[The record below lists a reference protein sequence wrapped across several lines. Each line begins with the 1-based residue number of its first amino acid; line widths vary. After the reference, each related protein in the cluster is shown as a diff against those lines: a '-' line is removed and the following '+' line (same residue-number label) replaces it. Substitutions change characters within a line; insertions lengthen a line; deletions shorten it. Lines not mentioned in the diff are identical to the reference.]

1 MENFILKDVKK
12 IDFFLNSTEVIR
24 KTSVCEITEIDL
36 YEKNSEPKYGSLMDT
51 RMGPN
56 NKNILCKTCKND
68 VNVCPGHF
76 GHIELAVPV
85 YNVLFLKYVKKILS
99 CTCSFCSF
107 LLIDYNDAIFM
118 KLLHSKKKSQRFL
131 LILNYNKNTKYKIC
145 YNCNRMQPKYLKEGI
160 SIMAVNTIEENGKNK
175 ELKSSVPEPLL

>member
-1 MENFILKDVKK
+1 MENFILNDVKK
-12 IDFFLNSTEVIR
+12 IDFFLNSTEDIR
-24 KTSVCEITEIDL
+24 NLSVCEITEIDL

-68 VNVCPGHF
+68 INSCPGHF

-99 CTCSFCSF
+99 CTCSF
-107 LLIDYNDAIFM
+107 
-118 KLLHSKKKSQRFL
+118 
-131 LILNYNKNTKYKIC
+131 
-145 YNCNRMQPKYLKEGI
+145 KYLG
-160 SIMAVNTIEENGKNK
+160 
-175 ELKSSVPEPLL
+175 